1 MKKEKIGLVTA
12 VTQLVTAIILLIQA
26 LKDQQSGYSEEQ
38 PPLRGYY
45 ITSAN
50 RNGKNHK
57 NCGVNYY
64 IGRVI
69 YCIVEVVTG

>member
-26 LKDQQSGYSEEQ
+26 LKDQQSGYSFEQ

-45 ITSAN
+45 ITSAS
-50 RNGKNHK
+50 RNGIVYKNSGINHYT
-57 NCGVNYY
+57 GS
-64 IGRVI
+64 VI
-69 YCIVEVVTG
+69 YCIMEVMK